1 MSSAE
6 NPGTQRPR
14 REPKGGYE
22 PVSVAQLAMVW
33 WAYQTGHIG
42 KLGLRAYFGC
52 IELEVRRRLSAG
64 KYQPSLAELR
74 RLVGGTLGAEGQGGL
89 RSAVNRL
96 LELGL
101 LRSCSQGGVTFAL
114 SPDELRL
121 DDRSDLDA
129 MLSQLQGLTRKVP
142 VPRRMVRRLAG
153 GLSKARTAVVIA
165 HLIRCLFYRKAEG
178 INPVGCCKASW
189 IADVFGVTER
199 SVFDARRF
207 LVEELGWLLPRDCT
221 QRVLNRD
228 GLWVSVNL
236 DWGPDEQDA
245 TAAPEL
251 AAADVAD
258 RPAVAAEVDSSGP
271 RPANAGHFS
280 GPDVQDKNP
289 LTGSEN
295 QKPASRPAASGGPAG
310 VQGWKSDSDSDS
322 EPAEPTPTLGNIV
335 PEDLR
340 QTPRLLALHEDAV
353 GQRLLTSSE
362 ADRLKFLAG
371 AAHAQAVGAKP
382 CRLFAWMVRGRR
394 WEYITQA
401 DEDAARARLRELRA
415 IPREMAPARPVVMQ
429 PPPPSEDA
437 LLVRSV
443 RAALGRAGYR
453 GDPFPAFRREK
464 PEWTRERWDR
474 AVAELDGAAKVSK
487 GSSGESAICGVGSV
501 LGHLGALVGSGSV
514 RSTSSVGE

>member
-1 MSSAE
+1 MSLAE
-6 NPGTQRPR
+6 NPGTARPR

-42 KLGLRAYFGC
+42 KLALRAFFGC

-74 RLVGGTLGAEGQGGL
+74 RLVGGKLGEEGQGGL
-89 RSAVNRL
+89 RPAVKRL

-101 LRSCSQGGVTFAL
+101 LRSCSKSGVSLAQ

-121 DDRSDLDA
+121 GDRSDLDA
-129 MLSQLQGLTRKVP
+129 MLSQLQGVTRKVP
-142 VPRRMVRRLAG
+142 VPRRMIRRLAG

-165 HLIRCLFYRKAEG
+165 HLVRCLFYRKAEG
-178 INPVGCCKASW
+178 VNPVGCCKASW

-207 LVEELGWLLPRDCT
+207 LVEELGWLLPRNCT

-236 DWGPDEQDA
+236 DWGPDEQD
-245 TAAPEL
+245 TAPEL
-251 AAADVAD
+251 ATADVAEM
-258 RPAVAAEVDSSGP
+258 PAAAAEVDSSGP

-295 QKPASRPAASGGPAG
+295 QKPASRPPASGGPAG
-310 VQGWKSDSDSDS
+310 VQVSKS
-322 EPAEPTPTLGNIV
+322 EEETPTLGNIV

-340 QTPRLLALHEDAV
+340 ETPRLLALHEEAV
-353 GQRLLTSSE
+353 GQGLVTNSE

-401 DEDAARARLRELRA
+401 DEDAARSRLRELRA
-415 IPREMAPARPVVMQ
+415 VPRAVAPTRPVVMQ
-429 PPPPSEDA
+429 APPLSEDA
-437 LLVRSV
+437 LIVRSV
-443 RAALGRAGYR
+443 RAALSRAGYR

-474 AVAELDGAAKVSK
+474 AVLELDRPRTGNAARGGLEPL
-487 GSSGESAICGVGSV
+487 GSFLQGIKLTPESHEFC
-501 LGHLGALVGSGSV
+501 
-514 RSTSSVGE
+514 RSRDEG